1 MLDHRHHPSLMKSLL
16 SIPSQ
21 VRMLPPQNHRLRL
34 VVSMGLSLLAAIGTP
49 RTTTAADTSLQPRV
63 VPLDFT
69 VGANGEGSV
78 IAANLNDDGQMEFV
92 VTAPGRIGAYRQNGQ
107 PLWLFNAE
115 VRVSAGSSE
124 SRGLPGHHAPGVQV
138 ADIEGTRQPRLL
150 YLDQSS
156 TVHIHDA
163 ATGVKLR
170 SVHVPHPEGAERW
183 EHLVVANLRGLGDRD
198 VVLQATNAKG
208 YRVGRYVAAFAI
220 ETLPGPPLWQHH
232 HFGALA
238 HGPLRVADLN
248 LDGRDEICG
257 FTFLGPDGQ
266 PTNWNY
272 PPIRPEFGKGRSFHI
287 DALIIEDVRPDIPGL
302 EVVLLEEGR
311 NYVGLAHF
319 ERGLLWWETLRQEEP
334 QNAAVGEFDLQQ
346 PGLEIWNRS
355 RHNRNQVPWVFDA
368 NGQVIAEYPLS
379 QVAPEAWTDAG
390 IEVIIPIHWTGEP
403 EQLIAAKE
411 RHTRGHVAVI
421 EPLTGR
427 FVLRLKTQADRLYIA
442 DVSGDWR
449 EEIIV
454 IQGRELLIYENPA
467 PNPHPQKPRLWD
479 QPHYRRN
486 KMTWNYY
493 SP

>member
-1 MLDHRHHPSLMKSLL
+1 MKTHPPASLLIPKPRPLDHRLTRAFSLGLALIALMGTSLV
-16 SIPSQ
+16 I
-21 VRMLPPQNHRLRL
+21 
-34 VVSMGLSLLAAIGTP
+34 LAAEASMP
-49 RTTTAADTSLQPRV
+49 PRV
-63 VPLDFT
+63 VPLDFAM
-69 VGANGEGSV
+69 GENGDGSV
-78 IAANLNDDGQMEFV
+78 ITADLDGDNERDFV
-92 VTAPGRIGAYRQNGQ
+92 ITAPGRIAAYRQNGQ
-107 PLWLFNAE
+107 ALWLLEAD

-138 ADIEGTRQPRLL
+138 ADIDGNGQPRLL

-163 ATGVKLR
+163 ATGKQLR
-170 SVHVPHPEGAERW
+170 SVRVPHPEGAERW

-208 YRVGRYVAAFAI
+208 YRVGRYVAAYAI
-220 ETLPGPPLWQHH
+220 ETLPGPPLWQNH

-257 FTFLGPDGQ
+257 FTLLGPDGQ
-266 PTNWNY
+266 PTTWKY
-272 PPIRPEFGKGRSFHI
+272 PPIHPEFGKGRSFHI
-287 DALIIEDVRPDIPGL
+287 DALIIEDVRPEIPGL

-334 QNAAVGEFDLQQ
+334 QNAAVGEFDTQR

-368 NGQVIAEYPLS
+368 SGQVIAEYPLS
-379 QVAPEAWTDAG
+379 QVAPEGWTDAG
-390 IEVIIPIHWTGEP
+390 IEVIVPIHWTGAP
-403 EQLIAAKE
+403 EQLMAAKE
-411 RHTRGHVAVI
+411 RHTSGHVAVI

-427 FVLRLKTQADRLYIA
+427 FVLRWKEKADRLYVA

-454 IQGRELLIYENPA
+454 IQGRELRIYENPA
-467 PNPHPQKPRLWD
+467 PNPRPDQPRLWD

-486 KMTWNYY
+486 KMSWNYY